1 MVGIVQRVSA
11 LGGNALVS
19 GEGGAAFIVMP
30 MPDGRLQI
38 SASSDFGT
46 IHSRLD
52 ARPPL
57 PSNTAVGPV
66 KPSCANCAANTALR
80 DALAPAQPFQFDRL
94 PRRACASDIFGASA
108 IATAFAI
115 WSRESCSSLP
125 APNTQPSTPYTG

>member
-38 SASSDFGT
+38 SASSDFGA

-52 ARPPL
+52 AVSVL
-57 PSNTAVGPV
+57 T
-66 KPSCANCAANTALR
+66 LR
-80 DALAPAQPFQFDRL
+80 DFLNAWLEQ
-94 PRRACASDIFGASA
+94 
-108 IATAFAI
+108 
-115 WSRESCSSLP
+115 
-125 APNTQPSTPYTG
+125 ST